1 MPSDDTKKLIAIDGN
16 SLLYRA
22 FFAMR
27 YLSTSS
33 GMPTNALYGLTTMLL
48 RLLDERPDYIAAAFD
63 TAVPTFRHIDYDQY
77 KAHRKP
83 TPDALVEQA
92 PVARELVRAFNIP
105 VIEVPGFEADDIIGA
120 LCKKGTALD
129 IDTVIVTGD
138 LDALQ
143 LVDDHVSVMTTVKG
157 VSDTVLYGPD
167 AVTERFGLRPDQM
180 SDYKGLKG
188 DPSDNIPGVPGI
200 GDKTAADL
208 LRRFGTM
215 ENLLAHLFELPEG
228 KVRKTLEE
236 NRVLAETCKRLA
248 TIVTDLPVDLDIEQ
262 YKTREP
268 DYDALRDLFVRL
280 EFKTMLKRLPE
291 VSAAEGRVPSLERP
305 ALGECRRIGSAEE
318 LKELLSALERAG
330 EFALQC
336 HTSDGKT
343 ISAQIIGISFCSG
356 PNETAYVQVIDPAK
370 HDGSLD
376 FGLVDPYQADLTS
389 LKRILSSEQ
398 LVKYCHDSK
407 LNEAAL
413 ALRGVE
419 LKNVKFDTMLA
430 AYLLDST
437 RGSFEIGDVAFEQL
451 SLELPGVTTKIA
463 NAQADDVATV
473 CGEAEAI
480 YRLKPVLDEKLNRD
494 GLSSL
499 FTEVELP
506 LAPILAEMELTGV
519 AVDVEQLRALSIT
532 LDVEIKSVEQR
543 IYDQAGE
550 EFNIGSPKQL
560 QTILY
565 EKLGLAASKK
575 TKTGFSTNAAALEEL
590 SVDYPIVDD
599 ILRYRELTKIKSTY
613 SDALPK
619 LANSR
624 TGRIHTSLNQAVTAT
639 GRLSSSNPNLQN
651 IPVRTDLGRRIRK
664 AFVASGRNTLLSAD
678 YSQIEL
684 RILAHVTKDKGLVEA
699 FQADEDIHAATASN
713 IFNVPLDQVTPE
725 MRGRAKTINF
735 AVIYGMADF
744 TLSKTLGLSVKEA
757 RDYIDTYFARFPGVL
772 RYTEKTI
779 DMAREEGCVKTLL
792 GRRRYIPDIHNSNRN
807 IRQFA
812 ERAAVNMPIQGTA
825 ADIMK
830 AAMIRVHKCLKADN
844 LASKMVLQVHDE
856 LLLEVVPGE
865 LEAVAKHV
873 RRGMEAAFEMTVPLK
888 VDVKT
893 GKNWAEMEPV

>member
-1 MPSDDTKKLIAIDGN
+1 M
-16 SLLYRA
+16 
-22 FFAMR
+22 
-27 YLSTSS
+27 
-33 GMPTNALYGLTTMLL
+33 
-48 RLLDERPDYIAAAFD
+48 
-63 TAVPTFRHIDYDQY
+63 
-77 KAHRKP
+77 
-83 TPDALVEQA
+83 
-92 PVARELVRAFNIP
+92 
-105 VIEVPGFEADDIIGA
+105 
-120 LCKKGTALD
+120 
-129 IDTVIVTGD
+129 
-138 LDALQ
+138 
-143 LVDDHVSVMTTVKG
+143 
-157 VSDTVLYGPD
+157 
-167 AVTERFGLRPDQM
+167 
-180 SDYKGLKG
+180 
-188 DPSDNIPGVPGI
+188 
-200 GDKTAADL
+200 
-208 LRRFGTM
+208 
-215 ENLLAHLFELPEG
+215 
-228 KVRKTLEE
+228 
-236 NRVLAETCKRLA
+236 
-248 TIVTDLPVDLDIEQ
+248 
-262 YKTREP
+262 
-268 DYDALRDLFVRL
+268 
-280 EFKTMLKRLPE
+280 
-291 VSAAEGRVPSLERP
+291 
-305 ALGECRRIGSAEE
+305 
-318 LKELLSALERAG
+318 
-330 EFALQC
+330 
-336 HTSDGKT
+336 
-343 ISAQIIGISFCSG
+343 
-356 PNETAYVQVIDPAK
+356 
-370 HDGSLD
+370 
-376 FGLVDPYQADLTS
+376 
-389 LKRILSSEQ
+389 
-398 LVKYCHDSK
+398 
-407 LNEAAL
+407 
-413 ALRGVE
+413 
-419 LKNVKFDTMLA
+419 
-430 AYLLDST
+430 
-437 RGSFEIGDVAFEQL
+437 
-451 SLELPGVTTKIA
+451 
-463 NAQADDVATV
+463 
-473 CGEAEAI
+473 
-480 YRLKPVLDEKLNRD
+480 
-494 GLSSL
+494 
-499 FTEVELP
+499 P

-613 SDALPK
+613 ADALPK

-651 IPVRTDLGRRIRK
+651 IPVRTDLGRQIRK
-664 AFVASGRNTLLSAD
+664 AFVASGRNMLLSAD

-713 IFNVPLDQVTPE
+713 IFNVPLDEVTPE

-772 RYTEKTI
+772 HYTEQTI

-830 AAMIRVHKCLKADN
+830 AAMIRVHKGLKADN

-873 RRGMEAAFEMTVPLK
+873 RQGMEAAFEMTVPLK
-888 VDVKT
+888 VDVKA